1 MYAAV
6 SMRKHA
12 GKKGCDAPAGR
23 AAPKTILRG
32 RAAAPPRYARRDS
45 PSVRAPAAAV
55 VSVGG
60 ERLPSGRRGA
70 GGARGGD
77 GARAEVCHAA
87 PRRRDTHTHTRAA
100 RPTAP
105 ERAGIEDLR
114 EKREA
119 VNTAILKEE
128 EEKAKIQKDLSI
140 LTDRLSKIN
149 EALARRVMARNEYDK
164 TIQETEAAY
173 MKILESS
180 QTLLHVLKRETVNLT
195 KKKQYSS

>member
-1 MYAAV
+1 
-6 SMRKHA
+6 MRRA
-12 GKKGCDAPAGR
+12 GGTGR
-23 AAPKTILRG
+23 AHDHP
-32 RAAAPPRYARRDS
+32 
-45 PSVRAPAAAV
+45 
-55 VSVGG
+55 
-60 ERLPSGRRGA
+60 
-70 GGARGGD
+70 
-77 GARAEVCHAA
+77 AA
-87 PRRRDTHTHTRAA
+87 PRRSPAAVRASRLAVRSRAAAAAVTSAAKGCQANSAARAEATRRAAAAAATHTHTHTHTHARAD
-100 RPTAP
+100 RLTVP

>member
-1 MYAAV
+1 MLIV
-6 SMRKHA
+6 HDSSSVHVDEEER
-12 GKKGCDAPAGR
+12 
-23 AAPKTILRG
+23 
-32 RAAAPPRYARRDS
+32 PRLN
-45 PSVRAPAAAV
+45 VLLWGV
-55 VSVGG
+55 VG
-60 ERLPSGRRGA
+60 ERASTTPVGMAAQGA
-70 GGARGGD
+70 ALHSHN
-77 GARAEVCHAA
+77 AELIKC
-87 PRRRDTHTHTRAA
+87 
-100 RPTAP
+100 
-105 ERAGIEDLR
+105 IEDLR
-114 EKREA
+114 EKREEIQRQ
-119 VNTAILKEE
+119 VVKEE